1 MWTSKHI
8 FIHDYKLVDVFLK
21 ENLLPL
27 INRCA
32 LDKWFFIR
40 YWQGGPHIRLRYKI
54 KEMQVKHDFEKEL
67 EDTLRDF
74 QLEYQNEKF
83 SEVSYDD
90 RVVQLEGVK
99 DLKVYPNFS
108 IQDILY
114 VPEVARYGGEE
125 AVSFTEELFSYSS
138 ELASYVIQEI
148 AWPKRYIIA
157 FDVMFY
163 SYKMAEKLGIA
174 PAREVFF
181 SNYNQVWSSFKD
193 REELSKIQGLLQTRL
208 EQLENKESIPKV
220 YNKYF
225 ESMENNLKLIMEHQ
239 NVYTKETM
247 YYILI
252 SHIHMLNN
260 RLGLS
265 PQNEYLLSRVFLKK
279 GDYSNEVMGL

>member
-21 ENLLPL
+21 EKLLPL
-27 INRCA
+27 INQCA

-54 KEMQVKHDFEKEL
+54 KELQVKHVFEKEL

-125 AVSFTEELFSYSS
+125 AVSFSEELFSYSS

-181 SNYNQVWSSFKD
+181 SSYNQVWSSFKD
-193 REELSKIQGLLQTRL
+193 REELSKIQSLLQTRL

-220 YNKYF
+220 YNNYF

-239 NVYTKETM
+239 NIYTKETI

>member
-21 ENLLPL
+21 EKLLSL

-54 KEMQVKHDFEKEL
+54 KELQVKHVFEKEL

-125 AVSFTEELFSYSS
+125 AVSFSEELFSYSS

-181 SNYNQVWSSFKD
+181 SSYNQVWSSFKD
-193 REELSKIQGLLQTRL
+193 REELSKIQSLLQTRL

-220 YNKYF
+220 YNNYF

-239 NVYTKETM
+239 NIYTKETI

>member
-1 MWTSKHI
+1 MWASKHI

-21 ENLLPL
+21 EKLLPL

-54 KEMQVKHDFEKEL
+54 KELQVKHVFEKEL

-125 AVSFTEELFSYSS
+125 AVSFSEELFSYSS

-181 SNYNQVWSSFKD
+181 SSYNQVWSSFKD
-193 REELSKIQGLLQTRL
+193 REELSKIQSLLQTRL

-220 YNKYF
+220 YNNYF

-239 NVYTKETM
+239 NVYTKETI

>member
-21 ENLLPL
+21 EKLLPL
-27 INRCA
+27 INRCV

-54 KEMQVKHDFEKEL
+54 KELQVKHVFEKEL

-125 AVSFTEELFSYSS
+125 AVSFSEELFSYSS

-181 SNYNQVWSSFKD
+181 SSYNQVWSSFKD
-193 REELSKIQGLLQTRL
+193 REELSKIQSLLQTRL

-220 YNKYF
+220 YNNYF

-239 NVYTKETM
+239 NIYTKETI